1 MAGET
6 GSFSLAPSMIPP
18 ARRLFP
24 SDATGSIRDSG
35 SRHRGSN
42 PRRGAQGVST
52 PPAHGHERAIM
63 CGNDDGRDERSSIL
77 SSLTTVS
84 TLIFPAGVTAAHRS
98 LEPFDEVRILGGE
111 PRPSHSGTP
120 NPSSRFGVT
129 AIRNTRFSLAS
140 MDTYGARRFRHDGFF
155 CFPVTTEPA
164 CRAGETT
171 SAPTCGKGR
180 HRRLKPTGLA
190 TDMHAVTCGSDSR
203 NRLSSDTSKAGRIHA
218 AARVG
223 LRRKE
228 ATCWSRRSSSSAFSS
243 HYCSHGRCA
252 ASPPSATTKWTADS
266 TTDSCRFYAFYA
278 HIPFSRPAPLDDAVW
293 ATRGAPVTSA
303 SVPCVGLMFHR

>member
-42 PRRGAQGVST
+42 PRRGAMPIPLRNAQSLFSFRSE
-52 PPAHGHERAIM
+52 GHTEFR
-63 CGNDDGRDERSSIL
+63 GQ
-77 SSLTTVS
+77 
-84 TLIFPAGVTAAHRS
+84 
-98 LEPFDEVRILGGE
+98 
-111 PRPSHSGTP
+111 
-120 NPSSRFGVT
+120 
-129 AIRNTRFSLAS
+129 SLAS
-140 MDTYGARRFRHDGFF
+140 MDTVWRAVFRQRCPPLSRCAGTAR
-155 CFPVTTEPA
+155 
-164 CRAGETT
+164 
-171 SAPTCGKGR
+171 SGKGAASAFNR
-180 HRRLKPTGLA
+180 AERAPSAITPTGL
-190 TDMHAVTCGSDSR
+190 VTAAKPCMAGFDSR

-266 TTDSCRFYAFYA
+266 TTDT
-278 HIPFSRPAPLDDAVW
+278 PA
-293 ATRGAPVTSA
+293 
-303 SVPCVGLMFHR
+303 